1 MFSRAV
7 FTFYFVL
14 SVTLLAAAM
23 PACSPSSTTTIT
35 VSAPAPT
42 SPGNSCTTGPIQCCE
57 SVGKAS
63 DPAFNALLGLLGI
76 VIDGFEALLGLQCS
90 PISIVGVGQSTCTAN
105 VVCCE
110 NNSVGSLISIGCI
123 PIIL

>member
-1 MFSRAV
+1 MFSRVV

-14 SVTLLAAAM
+14 SVALLATAK
-23 PACSPSSTTTIT
+23 PACAPASTTTIT
-35 VSAPAPT
+35 VSAPASTPT
-42 SPGNSCTTGPIQCCE
+42 GTCSTGPIQCCQ

-63 DPAFNALLGLLGI
+63 DPAFNALLGLLGV
-76 VIDGFEALLGLQCS
+76 VIDGFDALLGLQCS

>member
-1 MFSRAV
+1 
-7 FTFYFVL
+7 
-14 SVTLLAAAM
+14 M
-23 PACSPSSTTTIT
+23 PACSPTTTTTIT
-35 VSAPAPT
+35 VSPPAPT
-42 SPGNSCTTGPIQCCE
+42 GGNTCSTGPIQCCQ

-76 VIDGFEALLGLQCS
+76 VLSGVDALMGLQCS
-90 PISIVGVGQSTCTAN
+90 PLSIVGAGQSTCTAN